1 MPAGEVRLPEAAR
14 GVRHGQGRLLPTLHR
29 LQEGQRR
36 GEELYAYVVGF
47 WGRTGIQGLDTR
59 LQLTMKSRDARRHT

>member
-1 MPAGEVRLPEAAR
+1 MPAGEVRLPEAAG
-14 GVRHGQGRLLPTLHR
+14 GVRHVQGRLLASLHR

-47 WGRTGIQGLDTR
+47 WGRTGFQGLDTR
-59 LQLTMKSRDARRHT
+59 LQLTMKSREAPRHT